1 MFVKKRPWLRFIEGT
16 DGASGSADPDGG
28 SESGE
33 NTEGA
38 EGSESGDS
46 ADPDGGSD
54 DDSDSLKARIAELE
68 KERDTW
74 KGHARTWENRAKK
87 NSEGDDSSNFE
98 NRLSD
103 LEEQLRQKDEDLKKS
118 KRSELRARAV
128 AKFDVAEDDIEF
140 LPDSDDEALVFK
152 HAERLATPGKS
163 RGAEDPYQGRG
174 RGKSSRE
181 AMIERAKKIKM

>member
-16 DGASGSADPDGG
+16 DGAAGSAEPV
-28 SESGE
+28 
-33 NTEGA
+33 
-38 EGSESGDS
+38 EGSEADNGDEK
-46 ADPDGGSD
+46 PDEGKSEKSD
-54 DDSDSLKARIAELE
+54 DESDEESLKARIAELE

-74 KGHARTWENRAKK
+74 KGHARTWESRAKK
-87 NSEGDDSSNFE
+87 SGENADSSDVE
-98 NRLSD
+98 TRLND

-140 LPDSDDEALVFK
+140 LPDSDDEELVFK
-152 HAERLATPGKS
+152 HAERLATPSKS

-174 RGKSSRE
+174 SGKSSRE